1 MLMTFNEARAAAGL
15 ELLSTGGTENTK
27 NHTGFDSVRVDS
39 RLAGPGALFVALAG
53 EHRDGHEFVK
63 DAFDAGAAGAL
74 VEKSKLPAFEFAR
87 TAAKSFTLLAADNTL
102 QALQALA
109 AAYLERFPKLLRIG
123 ITGSSGKT
131 TTKEIAA
138 AMIGLER
145 NVIFNDGNL
154 NSDIGLPLSVFNARG
169 GHDVGIFE
177 MGMNR
182 KGEIAE
188 LAAVLKPHIALITNT
203 GSAHIGLIGSEREIV
218 FEKKA
223 VFSYFTGKEHAIL
236 PEKNAFAELLS
247 EGINGTVNYFGSS
260 ASKKFGGARARG
272 LSGSV
277 IVWDGIAAN
286 FSLPGEYNVANAL
299 AAAAVAE
306 AAGVSG
312 AAVRGGLAAVKPLFG
327 RGELIE
333 GDITVVRD
341 CYNANPDS
349 MEKAISLCDEA
360 VCGGRR
366 VYVIGSMLELGGNS
380 KAAHEKLGERLAR
393 SKADIIFLFGEDT
406 KAAYTKLRNVKDKFV
421 FYTDDINELKLKVND
436 SAKKDDIV
444 LLKGSRACALERVI

>member
-1 MLMTFNEARAAAGL
+1 MLMTFKEAGAVTGL
-15 ELLSTGGTENTK
+15 ELLSGGTENAE
-27 NHTGFDSVRVDS
+27 NRGFDSVRVDS
-39 RLAGPGALFVALAG
+39 RLAGPGALFAALAG
-53 EHRDGHEFVK
+53 ERRDGHAFVK
-63 DAFDAGAAGAL
+63 DAFDSGASGAL
-74 VEKSKLPAFEFAR
+74 VERSKLPAFEFMR
-87 TAAKSFTLLAADNTL
+87 TAGRPFTLLAADNTL
-102 QALQALA
+102 WALQALA

-145 NVIFNDGNL
+145 NVVFNDGNL
-154 NSDIGLPLSVFNARG
+154 NSDIGLPLSVFNVRG

-188 LAAVLKPHIALITNT
+188 LAAVLKPHIALISNT
-203 GSAHIGLIGSEREIV
+203 GSAHIGLIGGEREIV
-218 FEKKA
+218 LEKKA
-223 VFSYFTGKEHAIL
+223 VFSCFTGKEHAIL

-247 EGINGTVNYFGSS
+247 AGINGTVSYFGTS
-260 ASKKFGGARARG
+260 ASKKFGGAQPRG

-277 IVWDGIAAN
+277 IVWDGAAVN
-286 FSLPGEYNVANAL
+286 FALPGEYNVMNAL
-299 AAAAVAE
+299 AAAALAE

-327 RGELIE
+327 RSEIIE

-349 MEKAISLCDEA
+349 MEKAISLCDEV

-366 VYVIGSMLELGGNS
+366 VYVIGSMMELGGDS
-380 KAAHEKLGERLAR
+380 KAAHERLGERLAR
-393 SKADIIFLFGEDT
+393 SKADIIFLFGEDA
-406 KAAYTKLRNVKDKFV
+406 KAAYIKLQNTKNKFV
-421 FYTDDINELKLKVND
+421 FYTNDINELKLKVND
-436 SAKKDDIV
+436 SAKKGDIL
-444 LLKGSRACALERVI
+444 LLKGSRACALENVI